1 MAGLLSSTSSATR
14 ATPPSSAQM
23 MIGQNM
29 NMNMNGMPM
38 SANNNNKT
46 GTANNNNNTMAVNNM
61 SSVSNHS
68 ITTTPTSSTPG
79 GGLRTC
85 SGCGEKILDRFLLHA
100 MDRFWHTACLKCS
113 YCHAELG
120 NIGTSCF
127 TKKEMLYCKNDYLRL
142 FGSGGSC
149 SSCGQTIP
157 ASEFVMK
164 AQGNVYH
171 QKCFTCVVCQCQ
183 LVPGNRYSI
192 LNGSLVCEQDYPK
205 VLKGHVPLPN
215 RPAHKVC

>member
-1 MAGLLSSTSSATR
+1 MPTPSSTLL
-14 ATPPSSAQM
+14 
-23 MIGQNM
+23 
-29 NMNMNGMPM
+29 
-38 SANNNNKT
+38 
-46 GTANNNNNTMAVNNM
+46 NNNNNNSLNYNNNKNHNNNNSM
-61 SSVSNHS
+61 PTPKLTVSN
-68 ITTTPTSSTPG
+68 STRG
-79 GGLRTC
+79 VKAC
-85 SGCGEKILDRFLLHA
+85 SGCGDEILDRYLLHA
-100 MDRFWHTACLKCS
+100 LERYWHTNCLKCS
-113 YCHAELG
+113 CCNAHLG
-120 NIGTSCF
+120 EIGSSCF
-127 TKKEMLYCKNDYLRL
+127 TKNGLILCKNDYIRL

-183 LVPGNRYSI
+183 LVPGDRYSI